1 MARKKGAR
9 SRHIPQR
16 TCVGCREHSAK
27 GDLLRLVRTPDGVF
41 ADPSGKMNG
50 RGAYI
55 HANQECLQK
64 ALKGHIEKA
73 LRTSFTE
80 KDRERLTKFSAE
92 LAPKRLKNE
101 TIIEA

>member
-1 MARKKGAR
+1 MAHKKDR
-9 SRHIPQR
+9 RQRHIPQR

-55 HANQECLQK
+55 HANKICLKK
-64 ALKGHIEKA
+64 AMTGSLDKA
-73 LRTSFTE
+73 LRLALSE
-80 KDRERLTKFSAE
+80 ADCERLQTLNLSLADEREAAAE
-92 LAPKRLKNE
+92 L
-101 TIIEA
+101 IE

>member
-1 MARKKGAR
+1 MAPKKGR
-9 SRHIPQR
+9 RPRHIPQR

-55 HANQECLQK
+55 HANKECLQK
-64 ALKGHIEKA
+64 AIKGSLDKA
-73 LRTSFTE
+73 LRLSFSEDDGERMQTLSLSLPDE
-80 KDRERLTKFSAE
+80 RETA
-92 LAPKRLKNE
+92 A
-101 TIIEA
+101 II